1 MKLGGLSLCTIGA
14 GVKGL
19 LVRKKE
25 GSKVFHLKRCR
36 DWNYFFDNRFFNS
49 LDGKAFEGYRCA
61 RCPKGQEKRLIIGH
75 G

>member
-1 MKLGGLSLCTIGA
+1 MQRYLKLVFGHLTMKLGGLSLCTIGA

-36 DWNYFFDNRFFNS
+36 D
-49 LDGKAFEGYRCA
+49 
-61 RCPKGQEKRLIIGH
+61 
-75 G
+75 